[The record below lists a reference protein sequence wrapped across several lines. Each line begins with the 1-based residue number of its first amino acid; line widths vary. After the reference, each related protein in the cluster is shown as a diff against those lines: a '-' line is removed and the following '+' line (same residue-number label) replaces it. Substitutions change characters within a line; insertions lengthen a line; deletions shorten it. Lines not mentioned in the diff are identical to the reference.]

1 MRPRPLDMVTISRIF
16 LVRTVFRGT
25 IEKEVRAMIDITYE
39 MIQPNVANI
48 TTNGSAVEV
57 SWKCAETG
65 KDMGRSTAQQQADNS
80 VGGKVLTTVKQSVF
94 REIGYGIVS
103 FISSLLGGSAG
114 RIARDA
120 TWSASSQLQ
129 SRANAASYYNESTRR
144 AAVIQA
150 FKEVQSKFNWSE
162 EKKHFFAK

>member
-1 MRPRPLDMVTISRIF
+1 MT
-16 LVRTVFRGT
+16 
-25 IEKEVRAMIDITYE
+25 DITYE

-103 FISSLLGGSAG
+103 FVSSLLGGSAG

-129 SRANAASYYNESTRR
+129 SRANAASYYNESTKR
-144 AAVIQA
+144 AAVVQA
-150 FKEVQSKFNWSE
+150 FKQVEPNFQWNE
-162 EKKHFFAK
+162 GEKLFIAK

>member
-1 MRPRPLDMVTISRIF
+1 
-16 LVRTVFRGT
+16 
-25 IEKEVRAMIDITYE
+25 MIDITYE

-80 VGGKVLTTVKQSVF
+80 VGGKLLTTVKQSVV
-94 REIGYGIVS
+94 REIGFGIVRG
-103 FISSLLGGSAG
+103 ISSLLGDSAG
-114 RIARDA
+114 RVARDA

-129 SRANAASYYNESTRR
+129 SNVNAASYYNESTKR
-144 AAVIQA
+144 AAVVQA

>member
-1 MRPRPLDMVTISRIF
+1 MAAVSCPCSIASRTAADTSLTF
-16 LVRTVFRGT
+16 DLSFW
-25 IEKEVRAMIDITYE
+25 A
-39 MIQPNVANI
+39 VANI

-80 VGGKVLTTVKQSVF
+80 VAGKVLTTVKQSVV

-103 FISSLLGGSAG
+103 FVSSLVGDSAG

-129 SRANAASYYNESTRR
+129 SRAHAASYYNESTKRS
-144 AAVIQA
+144 AVVQA
-150 FKEVQSKFNWSE
+150 FKQVEPNFQWNEGKQIFI
-162 EKKHFFAK
+162 AK

>member
-1 MRPRPLDMVTISRIF
+1 MT
-16 LVRTVFRGT
+16 
-25 IEKEVRAMIDITYE
+25 DITYE

-94 REIGYGIVS
+94 REIGYAFVS
-103 FISSLLGGSAG
+103 FVSSLLGGSAG

-120 TWSASSQLQ
+120 TWSASSQVQ
-129 SRANAASYYNESTRR
+129 SRANAASYYNENTKR
-144 AAVIQA
+144 AAVVQA
-150 FKEVQSKFNWSE
+150 FKQVEPNFRWNEGKNIFI
-162 EKKHFFAK
+162 AK